1 MKEGSQSLL
10 FVWSW
15 FQQTASGLRLR
26 EQELLSGKLPA
37 AQLEP
42 ALIGLTPMELSD
54 LFRRY
59 ELELD
64 HSVSLTLMA
73 ATEAAL
79 RMDFNSRVARKLK
92 DALSRTFRETKR
104 RRGDKVR
111 LDEDILT
118 PWSAHK
124 SSIRRAVGDF
134 RGALKLRDWLAHGRY
149 WNAKLGRQYDSQ
161 DIFGLSEAV
170 LCATNLPID

>member
-1 MKEGSQSLL
+1 MQDGGQSLL

-15 FQQTASGLRLR
+15 FQQTAFGLRLR
-26 EQELLSGKLPA
+26 EQELLSGNQSS

-42 ALIGLTPMELSD
+42 GLIGLTHDELAG

-59 ELELD
+59 QLELD
-64 HSVSLTLMA
+64 HSVCLTLMA

-79 RMDFNSRVARKLK
+79 RVDFNSRVARKLK

-104 RRGDKVR
+104 RRGDKIR
-111 LDEDILT
+111 LDEDILA
-118 PWSAHK
+118 PWSAQG
-124 SSIRRAVGDF
+124 SSTRRAVSDF
-134 RGALKLRDWLAHGRY
+134 RGALRLRDWLAHGRY

-170 LCATNLPID
+170 LRTTNLPIN